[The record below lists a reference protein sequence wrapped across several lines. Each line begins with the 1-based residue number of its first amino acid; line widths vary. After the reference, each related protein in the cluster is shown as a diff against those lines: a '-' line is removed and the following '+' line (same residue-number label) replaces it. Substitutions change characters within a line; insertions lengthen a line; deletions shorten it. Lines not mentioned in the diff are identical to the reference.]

1 MNTNRT
7 EFYDCLS
14 KGEKAFFDFCLQNP
28 ESAEK
33 KLRDAFSALRTL
45 YDNITAK
52 CRRATADYLAETE
65 KLQLAIKEFSDS
77 LEKLGKGATWAY
89 SPTEN
94 DKKTLLKR
102 YYAHIGK
109 VGECISR
116 AAVFV
121 SEICDACDDIPRIEA
136 GRSDAERNI
145 LIYSEARHSENMSVT
160 EELPP
165 HFDEKA
171 GGAISALA
179 AENEKAAGRYVSALE
194 KAFDAP
200 KKEKN
205 MNIGLAKKACLA
217 ACSEISAK
225 AT

>member
-1 MNTNRT
+1 MNINRT

-14 KGEKAFFDFCLQNP
+14 KDEKAFFDFCLQNP

-33 KLRDAFSALRTL
+33 RLRDALSALRTR
-45 YDNITAK
+45 YDNITEK
-52 CRRATADYLAETE
+52 SRRAAADYLAETE
-65 KLQLAIKEFSDS
+65 KLRLTIKEFSDS

-102 YYAHIGK
+102 YYAHIGT

-121 SEICDACDDIPRIEA
+121 SEVCDACEDIPRFEA
-136 GRSDAERNI
+136 ERSDEERNI
-145 LIYSEARHSENMSVT
+145 LIYSEARHSENISVT

-165 HFDEKA
+165 RFDEKA
-171 GGAISALA
+171 GGAIFALA

-200 KKEKN
+200 KKGEN

-217 ACSEISAK
+217 ACSEISAR
-225 AT
+225 TT

>member
-14 KGEKAFFDFCLQNP
+14 KDEKAFFDFCLQNP

-33 KLRDAFSALRTL
+33 RLRDALSALRTR
-45 YDNITAK
+45 YENITEK
-52 CRRATADYLAETE
+52 SRRAATDYLAETE
-65 KLQLAIKEFSDS
+65 KLRYAIKDFSDS

-94 DKKTLLKR
+94 DKKALLKR
-102 YYAHIGK
+102 YYAHIGT

-121 SEICDACDDIPRIEA
+121 SEVCDACGDIPRFEA
-136 GRSDAERNI
+136 ERSDAERNI
-145 LIYSEARHSENMSVT
+145 LIYSEARHSENISVT

-171 GGAISALA
+171 GGTIFALT

-200 KKEKN
+200 KKGEN

-217 ACSEISAK
+217 ACSEISAR
-225 AT
+225 TT